1 MISKYKMFTTFV
13 ISILFLLSLK
23 AFPQKQGDTYRL
35 NINNINI
42 PMNNKGVMADV
53 NIPPDGSLG
62 RFAGHG
68 FIYSGGFFLSG
79 YHNDTLFANAVAT
92 STLETDYVPG
102 TVASGPND
110 PRAQLYRVDVQDVPF
125 GQSWQDWKDAVDL
138 GADFYDGDGDGQ
150 YNPVDLNNNGQWDP
164 NEDKP
169 VIWGDQ
175 TIWCVYNDGVPADQ
189 RRWDQSE
196 PLGIEIRQTVFAFAQ
211 SGIDGNF
218 IIIKYK
224 IRNTGLVAST
234 LDSVYFGVWTDPDI
248 GDPEDDKGGSDIQ
261 LNSQFSYND
270 GPDFEYGNN
279 PPAFFTPLLS

>member
-1 MISKYKMFTTFV
+1 MKIVSNKFRHIFFISCGLT
-13 ISILFLLSLK
+13 LLLSIIS
-23 AFPQKQGDTYRL
+23 FPQKQGDKYRF

-68 FIYSGGFFLSG
+68 FLYSGGFFLSG

-110 PRAQLYRVDVQDVPF
+110 PRAQLYKVDVQDVPF

-169 VIWGDQ
+169 S
-175 TIWCVYNDGVPADQ
+175 N
-189 RRWDQSE
+189 
-196 PLGIEIRQTVFAFAQ
+196 LG
-211 SGIDGNF
+211 
-218 IIIKYK
+218 
-224 IRNTGLVAST
+224 
-234 LDSVYFGVWTDPDI
+234 
-248 GDPEDDKGGSDIQ
+248 
-261 LNSQFSYND
+261 
-270 GPDFEYGNN
+270 
-279 PPAFFTPLLS
+279 